1 MEKQDTHGGNMKIT
15 RQTLRNLI
23 NEVYKDYESQK
34 QGERARLNIPGLAQ
48 KLSSLEA
55 SGDYADTMQANQLA
69 LAMGSREPELP
80 ASMLKVNIEYEM
92 LKNKARAY
100 LQSTLDYCEW
110 VNSSEE
116 RFTPEDEVKLKEFH
130 QEAYEL
136 GQEYVKAL
144 YSLHKKLSKRQ
155 QVDGRGHVTFGS
167 PEQHEF
173 YMIMNYYITRPFDDH
188 GSLIAAIAKEEPKY
202 AWMGRP
208 VKPGKCEDVYRRRKF
223 GPIDSYFGIKIK

>member
-1 MEKQDTHGGNMKIT
+1 MKIT
-15 RQTLRNLI
+15 RQTLRKLI

-34 QGERARLNIPGLAQ
+34 HGERARLNIPGLAQ

>member
-1 MEKQDTHGGNMKIT
+1 MKIT
-15 RQTLRNLI
+15 RQTLRKLI

-34 QGERARLNIPGLAQ
+34 HGERARLNIPGLTQ
-48 KLSSLEA
+48 KLSALED
-55 SGDYADTMQANQLA
+55 SDDYADTMQANQLA

-80 ASMLKVNIEYEM
+80 ANMLKVNLEYEM

-116 RFTPEDEVKLKEFH
+116 RFTPEDMEKLKEFH
-130 QEAYEL
+130 QEGYDL

-155 QVDGRGHVTFGS
+155 QVDDRGHVTFGS

>member
-1 MEKQDTHGGNMKIT
+1 MKIT
-15 RQTLRNLI
+15 RQTLRKLI

-34 QGERARLNIPGLAQ
+34 QGERARLNIPGLVP

-80 ASMLKVNIEYEM
+80 ANMPEINVEYEM

-116 RFTPEDEVKLKEFH
+116 RFTPEDMEKLKNFH
-130 QEAYEL
+130 QRSYDL

-144 YSLHKKLSKRQ
+144 YSLHKKLGERQ
-155 QVDGRGHVTFGS
+155 EVNDRGHVTFGS

-208 VKPGKCEDVYRRRKF
+208 VKPGKCQDMYMYRKF
-223 GPIDSYFGIKIK
+223 GPRKY

>member
-1 MEKQDTHGGNMKIT
+1 MKIT
-15 RQTLRNLI
+15 RQTLRKLI

-34 QGERARLNIPGLAQ
+34 HGERARLNIPGLVP

-80 ASMLKVNIEYEM
+80 ANMPEINVEYEM

-116 RFTPEDEVKLKEFH
+116 RFKTLFAVSKPIFLSSVITHSSISSENSDKATSSSSKPSSSLKTSI
-130 QEAYEL
+130 
-136 GQEYVKAL
+136 
-144 YSLHKKLSKRQ
+144 SLSTNLLAN
-155 QVDGRGHVTFGS
+155 FI
-167 PEQHEF
+167 F
-173 YMIMNYYITRPFDDH
+173 
-188 GSLIAAIAKEEPKY
+188 
-202 AWMGRP
+202 
-208 VKPGKCEDVYRRRKF
+208 
-223 GPIDSYFGIKIK
+223 